1 MGRLKIPTTRSAHSL
16 VALNRNR
23 EAMDLILNPRPCMFN
38 PDPETLNSKS
48 EAKPGHPQA
57 HAPLFLLV

>member
-23 EAMDLILNPRPCMFN
+23 EAMDFDFEPK
-38 PDPETLNSKS
+38 TLHVQ
-48 EAKPGHPQA
+48 P
-57 HAPLFLLV
+57 